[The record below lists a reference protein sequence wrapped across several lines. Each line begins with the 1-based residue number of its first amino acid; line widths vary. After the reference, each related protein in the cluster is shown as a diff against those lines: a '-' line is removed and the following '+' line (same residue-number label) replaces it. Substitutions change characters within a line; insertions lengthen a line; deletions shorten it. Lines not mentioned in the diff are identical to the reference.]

1 MSHVYDVL
9 NTPNSRVHDV
19 LNTQPVHDVLNT
31 DT

>member
-9 NTPNSRVHDV
+9 NTPNSRVFDV
-19 LNTQPVHDVLNT
+19 LNSLRVFDVLNT